1 MRKILRL
8 LLVFILFGCMQKQEA
23 LNGEYKMS
31 GLDED
36 TEVTIVFNG
45 TEFAGSSG
53 VNRYFGNFEKY
64 DNKIKFNLAGST
76 MMMGPQKLM
85 KFEQE
90 YIKNL
95 HEIEEFSLKDNTL
108 VLKNN
113 KGVELK
119 FQKM

>member
-53 VNRYFGNFEKY
+53 VNRYFGNFEQY
-64 DNKIKFNLAGST
+64 NNKIKFNLAGST

>member
-53 VNRYFGNFEKY
+53 VNRYFGSFEQS
-64 DNKIKFNLAGST
+64 DNKIKFNVAGST
-76 MMMGPQKLM
+76 MMMGPENLM
-85 KFEQE
+85 QIEQD
-90 YIKNL
+90 YLKNL
-95 HEIEEFSLKDNTL
+95 QEVEECYTTDDTL
-108 VLKNN
+108 VLKNS
-113 KGVELK
+113 KGLELK
-119 FQKM
+119 FNKL

>member
-53 VNRYFGNFEKY
+53 VNRYFGNFERV
-64 DNKIKFNLAGST
+64 F
-76 MMMGPQKLM
+76 
-85 KFEQE
+85 
-90 YIKNL
+90 
-95 HEIEEFSLKDNTL
+95 
-108 VLKNN
+108 
-113 KGVELK
+113 
-119 FQKM
+119 

>member
-53 VNRYFGNFEKY
+53 VNRYFGNFEQY